1 MGEITVIAL
10 LALIFIG
17 PKKLPELASG
27 LGKLIREIRK
37 TTSDVKNEIQLDDAI
52 RKPFEE
58 LREAVTLHPEE
69 LKRRDRLRRELEE
82 ATREA
87 EKIIKEAQAAEAA
100 RIAAGGEPNPEGAS
114 TESPGGALGATAAE
128 GAPSNGAA
136 GADAVPSSA
145 AAPGSGPQSA
155 AGGRVSLSSVP
166 PAGTVPRGS
175 SGGLPPSLRRPPGGP
190 DPLAGRLTSSRDS
203 LQGAMPPPVDSAAD
217 RSNTTQSLSEADLAA
232 IGVTGSTPPPPP
244 LAARLP
250 RTLPPPPSFPPP
262 SPSLPGTTPSVITR
276 KTGAVPVAGS
286 TSSTRSAPTTV
297 AAEKAPAGSGDK
309 KPESST

>member
-37 TTSDVKNEIQLDDAI
+37 TTADVKNEIQLDEAI

-87 EKIIKEAQAAEAA
+87 EKILKEAQAAEAA
-100 RIAAGGEPNPEGAS
+100 RIAAGGEPAAEASPTEGS
-114 TESPGGALGATAAE
+114 NGALGAEA
-128 GAPSNGAA
+128 APSNGA
-136 GADAVPSSA
+136 GDAIPASA

-155 AGGRVSLSSVP
+155 GGGRVSLSSVP
-166 PAGTVPRGS
+166 PAGTVPRGP
-175 SGGLPPSLRRPPGGP
+175 SGGLPPSPRRPPGGL
-190 DPLAGRLTSSRDS
+190 DPAAGRPTSSRDS
-203 LQGAMPPPVDSAAD
+203 LQGALPPPVDSAAD

-244 LAARLP
+244 LAARLG
-250 RTLPPPPSFPPP
+250 RTFPPPSSFPPP
-262 SPSLPGTTPSVITR
+262 SPSLPGTTPRAAATR
-276 KTGAVPVAGS
+276 KTGANPAAVA
-286 TSSTRSAPTTV
+286 SSTKSVPEPP
-297 AAEKAPAGSGDK
+297 AASEKAPPVAGDK
-309 KPESST
+309 KPESAT

>member
-69 LKRRDRLRRELEE
+69 LKRRDRLRKELEE

-87 EKIIKEAQAAEAA
+87 EKILKEAQAAEAA
-100 RIAAGGEPNPEGAS
+100 RIAAGEVPAPD
-114 TESPGGALGATAAE
+114 AE
-128 GAPSNGAA
+128 GGTPSAPSPESAPSSQAAA
-136 GADAVPSSA
+136 GEGIPAPA
-145 AAPGSGPQSA
+145 AAPGSGPQ
-155 AGGRVSLSSVP
+155 AGASGRTPLASLSSVP
-166 PAGTVPRGS
+166 PAGTVPRS
-175 SGGLPPSLRRPPGGP
+175 SSSGLPPSLRRPPGGLDGSP
-190 DPLAGRLTSSRDS
+190 GRHTSSRDS

-232 IGVTGSTPPPPP
+232 IGVSGSTPPPPP
-244 LAARLP
+244 LAARLA
-250 RTLPPPPSFPPP
+250 RTPPPPSFPPP
-262 SPSLPGTTPSVITR
+262 SPSLPGTTPPTVFTR
-276 KTGAVPVAGS
+276 KTGGVPVSGTTSTKAVP
-286 TSSTRSAPTTV
+286 APATA
-297 AAEKAPAGSGDK
+297 AAEKAPSAEGDK
-309 KPESST
+309 KPESAT